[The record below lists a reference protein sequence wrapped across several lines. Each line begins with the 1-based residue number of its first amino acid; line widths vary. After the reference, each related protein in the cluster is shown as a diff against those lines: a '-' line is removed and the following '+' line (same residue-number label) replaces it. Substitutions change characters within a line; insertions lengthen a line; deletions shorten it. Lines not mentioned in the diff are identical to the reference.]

1 MTKIRSSTKIK
12 ISLALI
18 VAMLMTVFMPILQ
31 ISAASLGRWE
41 PNVVVQLKGYE
52 TFQMPF
58 LTVDGEDAF
67 CLDMQTYAQPGEGY
81 IGEEV
86 IQDNTELISK
96 IAYYGFQTR
105 ANEKWN
111 RVFTQLIIWEVM
123 HGAEA
128 THCYDARLVGDPS
141 TWPDMISDFEKFKGG
156 VDAQIK
162 ADSST
167 PSFNT
172 NSYTIKVGESL
183 VITDT
188 NNIVNN
194 MRVLPNDTQTTI
206 VINGNQVTITA
217 NTDSKSGEV
226 RFTRYPAEKIGTP
239 IVYTKPGSQ
248 TVIKTRI
255 SDPER
260 GKITLNILQH
270 GSLEFTKVN
279 EDGQPMDGAQFR
291 LTTEAGTAVPLT
303 ANGNVFTVAE
313 TGDNLFT
320 VGAAGKATIE
330 ELPEGNY
337 IVTEIT
343 APVGTLISVPMTVA
357 IKAGEATQATM
368 NNRTQP
374 LKIRILKQGA
384 DGKVLAGAVFQVSG
398 NGITPFNLTTGA
410 DGTAVSDSLKAGT
423 YTVTEIT
430 PPLGYMLSNPVSQQ
444 VTLVPDRSNGELV
457 FTATYVNAL
466 QPLRIQAI
474 KLGQDNRLLQGAVFT
489 ISGNGITPFDFTT
502 DANGQATSH
511 DLPAGTY
518 TVTEKTAPTGYV
530 LDTTPGTVT
539 LVADQSNQAK
549 TFTYRKTDRP
559 QLFDLKLYKQDLETG
574 TTPQGEATFVGAEFE
589 VKLITPFLTPAAGE
603 PAAGDVVGTITTDAN
618 GYGELL
624 NLPLGR
630 YEVKET
636 KAPEGYVENPN
647 VITVDAVYDTAAGE
661 KSTNVTATS
670 NEAALVI
677 ENDAAIAR
685 LEIVLNGLLPDAEIG
700 NLLLDRTVVGLEAVP
715 QGSVVYADTAIQGRF
730 EIVKH
735 KDTEDLTGSGPR
747 EPEANITFNVLDAGG
762 NVVDTLITNAAGKA
776 ASRFLPF
783 GTYTLRQ
790 MNTDPDVNPVPDQTI
805 VINNHREVKYY
816 TLENAPNFM
825 RLRITKIDAETKKPI
840 LKEGAVFE
848 IYDANGKIVS
858 MVKPYPV
865 TEVVTQFALT
875 ADGYSDTFSRLRQGN
890 YTLKE
895 VKAPEGYV
903 LTKEEIPFEV
913 PAITPEDGEL
923 IVKIEIE
930 GHDETLVHQPV
941 ENTPQKGRLTIDK
954 RVQLFTG
961 WTQNQVVQNVHVD
974 GYRWMT
980 SSSRADAGRAVI
992 LERLTVKE
1000 TAPTETTP
1008 TEAAP
1013 TEAKAA
1019 ETVATEAKATEA
1031 AKETE
1036 AATET
1041 APTEAKA
1048 TQAAVT
1054 EAAAKEE
1061 IPVVE
1066 EVPVVEAVVEPVV
1079 EEATPAPAEE
1089 AAPVVVEEAPVVE
1102 ATPIE
1107 DGGIV
1112 AGGGG
1117 QPVWDL
1123 VSDDTGKVTKDGLVP
1138 GLYVLK
1144 NPDGSEIARSDVGED
1159 GIFTYQFA
1167 QIVSADKGIKEA
1179 NNSHQETF
1187 TTNTPTWAE
1196 GNLSGVTFELR
1207 AAKDILSMDNQ
1218 TMLHRAGDVVKTGTT
1233 AGEPLVFDDIPL
1245 GDYVLVETKTANG
1258 YILDSTER
1266 PISFTPAAS
1275 DVEIITKD
1283 ARLVNERQELS
1294 AQMTKTMLATPYFN
1308 HEVGALSN
1316 VLFGVY
1322 TGESILGL
1330 GANSLVALVRPD
1342 ANGKVVVRD
1351 IPAGSYYFKE
1361 LFTDQNYHLDNRN
1374 FTFTVSYDGQ
1384 TKDSM
1389 TETGHEAVNAPETT
1403 DLELI
1408 KVDVDTGKALAGARF
1423 SLTAIKNDGS
1433 RIPVLNKDG
1442 LNEYVTDSNG
1452 RIYWTGLENGNYIIL
1467 EIAAPDG
1474 YYTDKAPIKVT
1485 LDADLDRKVTVTA
1498 SNKPTELVI
1507 SKIDYTSKG
1516 FLPGA
1521 TLELVDKNGKVIDTW
1536 VSTDKP
1542 HVIKYLT
1549 VGETYSL
1556 RETKAPEG
1564 YATADKEDV
1573 TISEDPSGT
1582 GVGFINKPTTVEI
1595 SKKDATTGEELPGAS
1610 MKVTD
1615 DKGNVVD
1622 EWISGT
1628 TPHIIT
1634 KLEVGKTYTLHE
1646 DLAPIGYAVAS
1657 SVNFTIK
1664 DTGEV
1669 QKVEMYDELT
1679 KVTIE
1684 KDDVTDG
1691 RPVPGAEI
1699 TVYDENGKEV
1709 FKGFTDK
1716 DGKTHIT
1723 GLEAGKTY
1731 TFKETIHPY
1740 GYTLCKDTFTF
1751 KINLD
1756 GTVEGQTKFSDEPT
1770 RFEIKK
1776 TDEKGN
1782 AMKDVGFQLFTDA
1795 GVKIFWTLKDGIW
1808 IADANGAHDTVMTSQ
1823 HGDIFMQ
1830 YLPVGKYI
1838 LKETFT
1844 PAGYKAMKDMTINLT
1859 DDHGISNPLKVTV
1872 KNEKVTV
1879 PGLPRTGESDTLGFV
1894 FGGLGIAL
1902 ASVLV
1907 LLKKRKR
1914 S

>member
-1 MTKIRSSTKIK
+1 M
-12 ISLALI
+12 
-18 VAMLMTVFMPILQ
+18 
-31 ISAASLGRWE
+31 
-41 PNVVVQLKGYE
+41 
-52 TFQMPF
+52 
-58 LTVDGEDAF
+58 
-67 CLDMQTYAQPGEGY
+67 
-81 IGEEV
+81 
-86 IQDNTELISK
+86 
-96 IAYYGFQTR
+96 
-105 ANEKWN
+105 
-111 RVFTQLIIWEVM
+111 
-123 HGAEA
+123 
-128 THCYDARLVGDPS
+128 
-141 TWPDMISDFEKFKGG
+141 
-156 VDAQIK
+156 
-162 ADSST
+162 
-167 PSFNT
+167 
-172 NSYTIKVGESL
+172 
-183 VITDT
+183 
-188 NNIVNN
+188 
-194 MRVLPNDTQTTI
+194 
-206 VINGNQVTITA
+206 
-217 NTDSKSGEV
+217 
-226 RFTRYPAEKIGTP
+226 
-239 IVYTKPGSQ
+239 
-248 TVIKTRI
+248 
-255 SDPER
+255 
-260 GKITLNILQH
+260 
-270 GSLEFTKVN
+270 
-279 EDGQPMDGAQFR
+279 
-291 LTTEAGTAVPLT
+291 
-303 ANGNVFTVAE
+303 
-313 TGDNLFT
+313 
-320 VGAAGKATIE
+320 
-330 ELPEGNY
+330 
-337 IVTEIT
+337 
-343 APVGTLISVPMTVA
+343 
-357 IKAGEATQATM
+357 
-368 NNRTQP
+368 
-374 LKIRILKQGA
+374 
-384 DGKVLAGAVFQVSG
+384 
-398 NGITPFNLTTGA
+398 
-410 DGTAVSDSLKAGT
+410 
-423 YTVTEIT
+423 
-430 PPLGYMLSNPVSQQ
+430 
-444 VTLVPDRSNGELV
+444 
-457 FTATYVNAL
+457 
-466 QPLRIQAI
+466 
-474 KLGQDNRLLQGAVFT
+474 
-489 ISGNGITPFDFTT
+489 
-502 DANGQATSH
+502 
-511 DLPAGTY
+511 
-518 TVTEKTAPTGYV
+518 
-530 LDTTPGTVT
+530 
-539 LVADQSNQAK
+539 
-549 TFTYRKTDRP
+549 
-559 QLFDLKLYKQDLETG
+559 
-574 TTPQGEATFVGAEFE
+574 
-589 VKLITPFLTPAAGE
+589 
-603 PAAGDVVGTITTDAN
+603 
-618 GYGELL
+618 
-624 NLPLGR
+624 
-630 YEVKET
+630 
-636 KAPEGYVENPN
+636 
-647 VITVDAVYDTAAGE
+647 
-661 KSTNVTATS
+661 
-670 NEAALVI
+670 
-677 ENDAAIAR
+677 
-685 LEIVLNGLLPDAEIG
+685 
-700 NLLLDRTVVGLEAVP
+700 
-715 QGSVVYADTAIQGRF
+715 
-730 EIVKH
+730 
-735 KDTEDLTGSGPR
+735 
-747 EPEANITFNVLDAGG
+747 
-762 NVVDTLITNAAGKA
+762 
-776 ASRFLPF
+776 
-783 GTYTLRQ
+783 
-790 MNTDPDVNPVPDQTI
+790 
-805 VINNHREVKYY
+805 
-816 TLENAPNFM
+816 
-825 RLRITKIDAETKKPI
+825 
-840 LKEGAVFE
+840 
-848 IYDANGKIVS
+848 
-858 MVKPYPV
+858 
-865 TEVVTQFALT
+865 
-875 ADGYSDTFSRLRQGN
+875 
-890 YTLKE
+890 
-895 VKAPEGYV
+895 
-903 LTKEEIPFEV
+903 
-913 PAITPEDGEL
+913 
-923 IVKIEIE
+923 
-930 GHDETLVHQPV
+930 
-941 ENTPQKGRLTIDK
+941 
-954 RVQLFTG
+954 
-961 WTQNQVVQNVHVD
+961 
-974 GYRWMT
+974 
-980 SSSRADAGRAVI
+980 
-992 LERLTVKE
+992 
-1000 TAPTETTP
+1000 
-1008 TEAAP
+1008 
-1013 TEAKAA
+1013 
-1019 ETVATEAKATEA
+1019 
-1031 AKETE
+1031 
-1036 AATET
+1036 
-1041 APTEAKA
+1041 
-1048 TQAAVT
+1048 
-1054 EAAAKEE
+1054 
-1061 IPVVE
+1061 
-1066 EVPVVEAVVEPVV
+1066 PVVEAVVEPVV
-1079 EEATPAPAEE
+1079 EE

-1914 S
+1914 R